1 MKFFSFIGIALLFCA
16 CETAVKSEPG
26 PQPETADIANPEEI
40 DSVKLLIEHSFQDI
54 WSDLDTA
61 RIRTH
66 HTDDFIL
73 LEAGMV
79 WNNDSIVN
87 YLLGEQKRMMEGQY
101 RRENRFE
108 FVKSVQRQ
116 NTIWVAYQNYGTWN
130 KGVDTLGTAH
140 WLESA
145 IAVKEKGQWKLQQL
159 HSTPVQE

>member
-1 MKFFSFIGIALLFCA
+1 MRLLALLGIALLFCS
-16 CETAVKSEPG
+16 CETPGKDAEPRIKSAEAYKS
-26 PQPETADIANPEEI
+26 ADI
-40 DSVKLLIEHSFQDI
+40 DSVKRLIEHSFQDI

-61 RIRTH
+61 SIRTH
-66 HTDDFIL
+66 HTKDFIL

-101 RRENRFE
+101 RRENRFD
-108 FVKSVQRQ
+108 FLKSVQRQ
-116 NTIWVAYQNYGTWN
+116 NTIWVAYQNYGTWI

-145 IAVKEKGQWKLQQL
+145 IAVKEKGQWRLQQL
-159 HSTPVQE
+159 HSTPVGN

>member
-1 MKFFSFIGIALLFCA
+1 MKYFIFLGIALLLYA
-16 CETAVKSEPG
+16 CETAVKADPDPQIDAVESENP
-26 PQPETADIANPEEI
+26 ADIG
-40 DSVKLLIEHSFQDI
+40 SVEHLIEQSFQDI

-66 HTDDFIL
+66 HTEDFIL
-73 LEAGMV
+73 LENGMV

-87 YLLGEQKRMMEGQY
+87 YLLGEQQRMLEGQY
-101 RRENRFE
+101 RRENRFQ

-116 NTIWVAYQNYGTWN
+116 NTIWVAYQNYGTWIR
-130 KGVDTLGTAH
+130 GVDTLGKAH

-159 HSTPVQE
+159 HSTRVVD